1 MNTSLAEKMPVV
13 PKGKIRMKEKVGYAT
28 GDLACN
34 FIYQTVSS
42 YLLFFYT
49 DVFGIT
55 AAAAGLMFLIV
66 RLIDAIADPLIG
78 TFVDKTNTKYGRFRP
93 YLLYGAFPFAGV
105 AILCFTTPGFSEPM
119 KLVYAYITYTLLSI
133 TYSVINIP

>member
-1 MNTSLAEKMPVV
+1 MNTSLAEKIPAV
-13 PKGKIRMKEKVGYAT
+13 PKGKIKMKEKVGYAT

-66 RLIDAIADPLIG
+66 RMIDAIADPLIG
-78 TFVDKTNTKYGRFRP
+78 IFVDKTNTKYGRFRP
-93 YLLYGAFPFAGV
+93 YL
-105 AILCFTTPGFSEPM
+105 
-119 KLVYAYITYTLLSI
+119 YTELFHLQ
-133 TYSVINIP
+133 V